1 MKKLSILIFI
11 IFTNTTIQSQS
22 TWEHYKHAQDKLY
35 VTDYMVELDNNRLL
49 SIEFVFLGLNSDYEN
64 NSYALIQKRH
74 GDSGNIFKEVPYK
87 IDSLSTRLDRIFY
100 NPENETYTIVGSA
113 HKYFNN
119 QRRGYF
125 VVTHW
130 DEELNL
136 LSDTLIR
143 LQPFNENNSL
153 IFTNGLVSHDN
164 EYLIIGNYCE
174 NMEKPYLKNKL
185 FFARIS
191 QSGEVI
197 FSNWYSEIGGR
208 NHCAIIED
216 TEHSTYILPGVRTY
230 FFDKEFNKLDSIITE
245 NSVDYMPT
253 YNFNAIRFIDSLY
266 LVTIKIKNSG
276 GDKGLGLY
284 TKNMKLIKYLPISKP
299 HFFVD
304 NLLQKKSFD
313 FIDTSAIFMGT
324 QFGDSGYYT
333 LAKVNSNLRPYWI
346 KYMSENDTVAHAV
359 LGILACSDSGFL
371 IYGRK
376 GKKVDYLY
384 NPLGGGSWILKLD
397 ENGNTVSTADPVPG
411 KWEITVF
418 PNPSAGD
425 FRIDIAGD
433 TQDATLMLFDMQGR
447 MMRLYEQLEQGQH
460 TFDYSA
466 LPVGT
471 YIWKLMHKG
480 KALGEDRWVKVR

>member
-1 MKKLSILIFI
+1 MKSIFLFLIF
-11 IFTNTTIQSQS
+11 
-22 TWEHYKHAQDKLY
+22 
-35 VTDYMVELDNNRLL
+35 LL
-49 SIEFVFLGLNSDYEN
+49 SISNVKSQNTWEFFHKENAGFIVIDHMIELIDHSFISTVFIGNRLNSEYEN
-64 NSYALIQKRH
+64 DNYALIQKRH
-74 GDSGNIFKEVPYK
+74 GDSGKIFKEVAYK
-87 IDSLSTRLDRIFY
+87 IDSLSTRLDWIFY
-100 NPENETYTIVGSA
+100 NSENETYTIVGSA
-113 HKYFNN
+113 HKYFNEK
-119 QRRGYF
+119 RRGYF

-143 LQPFNENNSL
+143 LQPLNENNS
-153 IFTNGLVSHDN
+153 IFFMNGSKSSEN

-174 NMEKPYLKNKL
+174 NIEKAYIKNKL
-185 FFARIS
+185 LFARIS
-191 QSGEVI
+191 QSGDVI
-197 FSNWYSEIGGR
+197 FSNWYPEIGGR

-230 FFDKEFNKLDSIITE
+230 IFDREFNKLDSIITE
-245 NSVDYMPT
+245 NSIDYLPVWSV
-253 YNFNAIRFIDSLY
+253 NATRFKDTLY
-266 LVTIKIKNSG
+266 LITAKIKYH
-276 GDKGLGLY
+276 DTKGLALFN
-284 TKNMKLIKYLPISKP
+284 KNMKLVKSVAISKP
-299 HFFVD
+299 NFFVD
-304 NLLQKKSFD
+304 QLFQKKSFD
-313 FIDTSAIFMGT
+313 YIDTSAIYMGT

-333 LAKVNSNLRPYWI
+333 LAKVNSNLQPYWI
-346 KYMSENDTVAHAV
+346 RYMSENDTIAHAI
-359 LGILACSDSGFL
+359 LGILACSDGGFL
-371 IYGRK
+371 VYGIK
-376 GKKVDYLY
+376 GKKVDYSFI
-384 NPLGGGSWILKLD
+384 PIDAGSWILKLD

-447 MMRLYEQLEQGQH
+447 MMMHYEQLEQGQH
-460 TFDYSA
+460 TFDFSD

>member
-1 MKKLSILIFI
+1 MKRISLFLI
-11 IFTNTTIQSQS
+11 IFFSYYTLKSQI
-22 TWEHYKHAQDKLY
+22 TWESFKYSEDS
-35 VTDYMVELDNNRLL
+35 VFVCDNIVELKDKTLL
-49 SIEFVFLGLNSDYEN
+49 SIEYVLHSWNTNQENSNHAYV
-64 NSYALIQKRH
+64 QKRH
-74 GDSGNIFKEVPYK
+74 GDSGNIFKEVIYN
-87 IDSLSTRLDRIFY
+87 IDSLCTRLDRIFY
-100 NPENETYTIVGSA
+100 NRENETYTIVGWA
-113 HKYFNN
+113 HKYFNG

-143 LQPFNENNSL
+143 LLPITENNSL

-191 QSGEVI
+191 RSGEVI
-197 FSNWYSEIGGR
+197 FSNWYPEIGGR

-216 TEHSTYILPGVRTY
+216 IENSKYILPGLTTY
-230 FFDKEFNKLDSIITE
+230 YFDKDFNKLDSIITE

-253 YNFNAIRFIDSLY
+253 YNFNAIRFRDSLY

-346 KYMSENDTVAHAV
+346 KYMSENDSIAHAV
-359 LGILACSDSGFL
+359 LGIEASSDGGL
-371 IYGRK
+371 LVYGGK
-376 GKKVDYLY
+376 GEKVDYSY
-384 NPLGGGSWILKLD
+384 IPINAGSWILKLD
-397 ENGNTVSTADPVPG
+397 ENGNTVSTHDPVPG

-447 MMRLYEQLEQGQH
+447 MMRHYEQLGQG
-460 TFDYSA
+460 
-466 LPVGT
+466 
-471 YIWKLMHKG
+471 
-480 KALGEDRWVKVR
+480 